1 MKKEKDYSTI
11 SEIKRKI
18 HQNKKPL
25 QIIFLRS
32 LSNIV

>member
-1 MKKEKDYSTI
+1 MKKEKDYSTM

-32 LSNIV
+32 LLNIV